1 MARVRYIF
9 LVTFLPVCAATVDYF
24 WSSLVTRIYS
34 ILKPHNFNNSNQ
46 RSAYGCNNAKNDN
59 FDRKNSKQL
68 LHLLL
73 LQIKK
78 VVIFFLQAPT
88 NNKGVL
94 NTTPPPLAFL
104 NSHCLDLDLNYQKL
118 RCYWPIGWICH
129 ALFDAALQKG
139 SQDFLFVRSSAWSFG
154 HSDPDP
160 SSLNFE

>member
-1 MARVRYIF
+1 M
-9 LVTFLPVCAATVDYF
+9 TFLPV
-24 WSSLVTRIYS
+24 WSSLVTGIYS

-104 NSHCLDLDLNYQKL
+104 NSHCLDLDLNDQKL
-118 RCYWPIGWICH
+118 RRWIGH

-160 SSLNFE
+160 SSVNFE

>member
-1 MARVRYIF
+1 MLARKTKLRPFEF
-9 LVTFLPVCAATVDYF
+9 LKASNKYLKYFGDISSCLRSQTVDYF
-24 WSSLVTRIYS
+24 WSSLVIGNYS

-104 NSHCLDLDLNYQKL
+104 NSHCLNSDLNDQKF
-118 RCYWPIGWICH
+118 RRY
-129 ALFDAALQKG
+129 F
-139 SQDFLFVRSSAWSFG
+139 
-154 HSDPDP
+154 
-160 SSLNFE
+160 

>member
-1 MARVRYIF
+1 MNF
-9 LVTFLPVCAATVDYF
+9 NET
-24 WSSLVTRIYS
+24 WSTTLSTQIVFGP
-34 ILKPHNFNNSNQ
+34 ILKPRNFKHSNQ

-78 VVIFFLQAPT
+78 VVIFFLQAYTT

-104 NSHCLDLDLNYQKL
+104 N
-118 RCYWPIGWICH
+118 
-129 ALFDAALQKG
+129 
-139 SQDFLFVRSSAWSFG
+139 
-154 HSDPDP
+154 
-160 SSLNFE
+160 FE